1 MKPFALIFLWIGT
14 ITVSFSQE
22 KGLLGTWNIT
32 ESAYKTE
39 TRVIKN
45 FEKEIAEGKAITT
58 FSFMEN
64 GTFKEIT
71 NMTGTNDFEAYN
83 GIWEI
88 DGSGLTITIQTNKG
102 KMKFTYNYT
111 LKENIL
117 ILDNPVG
124 SGTFIST
131 FKKELK

>member
-22 KGLLGTWNIT
+22 KGLIGTWNII

-39 TRVIKN
+39 TKVIKN

-71 NMTGTNDFEAYN
+71 NMTGTNDFEA
-83 GIWEI
+83 
-88 DGSGLTITIQTNKG
+88 
-102 KMKFTYNYT
+102 
-111 LKENIL
+111 
-117 ILDNPVG
+117 
-124 SGTFIST
+124 
-131 FKKELK
+131 